1 MFLPISLEAVIITVV
16 LHHVRVRIA
25 DVRVGNY
32 GVGTFDLLTLHTI
45 PDFLALKLT
54 QLEPKVHIL
63 PRLAFG

>member
-1 MFLPISLEAVIITVV
+1 MFLPISLEAVIIT
-16 LHHVRVRIA
+16 HHVRVRSA
-25 DVRVGNY
+25 YVRVGHY
-32 GVGTFDLLTLHTI
+32 GLGTFDLLTLHTI